1 MLIPMTTVKEILTQM
16 TSPTPED
23 EALIQKAYDFGKKAH
38 EGHTR
43 YSGEPYFIHPSAVAH
58 HLARLGMD
66 AETISAALLHDA
78 IEDAKAT
85 PEEVEK
91 EFGKEVLFLVEGV
104 TKLGKHKYQGGERHA
119 ESLRRLLV
127 ATSADVRVL
136 IIKLADRYHNMET
149 IEHVPEHKRRRIAV
163 ETLEIYAPI
172 ADRLG
177 MGSVKSALEDLAF
190 PVVDGDAYQH
200 AVEVRKL
207 KSKETETGLARV
219 QKDLQHALV
228 RKGMKDFTTSIRMKG
243 LWSLH
248 QKLKRKGDDITRIHD
263 IAALRVVVPT
273 IDDCYTAL
281 GVIHAQWK
289 PLPGEF
295 KDYISF
301 PKPNGYQS
309 LHTTVITAEAGIVEM
324 QVRTQDMHQR
334 AQFGIASH
342 MSYKELGK
350 TAPKAAFKRLSFP
363 WVRDLIPTLLNFK
376 RPGVQPPA
384 AIPKSADIPR
394 WLTELAD
401 AHASVAGPNDFV
413 EGLKS
418 DFFSHR
424 VFVFTPRGDVIDLPV
439 ESTPADFAYAIH
451 SDLGDHMQ
459 GAKVNGKLVSFDTY
473 LRNGD
478 IVEIIRRDSA
488 HPTSKWLDFVKTSIA
503 RKHIRA
509 ALEEHER
516 PPVRDPIRTEKKERR
531 KEARKLESK
540 IDRKKKINAPKKRKK
555 K

>member
-1 MLIPMTTVKEILTQM
+1 MIMTTVKEIIAQM
-16 TSPTPED
+16 TSPSAGD
-23 EALIQKAYDFGKKAH
+23 EALIQKAYDFAHKAH
-38 EGHTR
+38 DGHTR
-43 YSGEPYFIHPSAVAH
+43 YSGEPYFIHPSAVAK
-58 HLARLGMD
+58 HLAELGMD
-66 AETISAALLHDA
+66 AETIAAALLHDA

-85 PEEVEK
+85 PEEVVA
-91 EFGKEVLFLVEGV
+91 EFGPEVLFLVEGV

-136 IIKLADRYHNMET
+136 IIKLADRYHNMT
-149 IEHVPEHKRRRIAV
+149 TLEHVPEHKRKRIAV

-177 MGSVKSALEDLAF
+177 MGRMKSELEDLAF
-190 PVVDGDAYQH
+190 PAVDADAYHH

-207 KSKETETGLARV
+207 KTKETEAGLARV

-228 RKGMKDFTTSIRMKG
+228 RKDIKDFSTAIRMKG

-273 IDDCYTAL
+273 IDDCYAAL
-281 GVIHAQWK
+281 GVIHALWK

-309 LHTTVITAEAGIVEM
+309 LHTTVITPEAGIVEM
-324 QVRTQDMHQR
+324 QVRSQDMHKR

-350 TAPKAAFKRLSFP
+350 AAPKAAFRRLSFP

-376 RPGVQPPA
+376 KGSAVQVPLAPPD
-384 AIPKSADIPR
+384 PKKTQDIPR

-401 AHASVAGPNDFV
+401 AHASVAETNDFV

-459 GAKVNGKLVSFDTY
+459 GAKVNGKLVSFETK

-488 HPTSKWLDFVKTSIA
+488 HPTAKWLDLVKTSVA

-516 PPVRDPIRTEKKERR
+516 PPVRDPVKVEKKERR
-531 KEARKLESK
+531 KEERKLEK
-540 IDRKKKINAPKKRKK
+540 KNVKKAQKKKKGK
-555 K
+555 

>member
-1 MLIPMTTVKEILTQM
+1 MTTVKEILSQM
-16 TSPTPED
+16 TAPTPED
-23 EALIQKAYDFGKKAH
+23 EARIQKAYDFAKKAH
-38 EGHTR
+38 EGHER
-43 YSGEPYFIHPSAVAH
+43 YSGDPYFVHPAAVAR
-58 HLARLGMD
+58 HLAELGMD
-66 AETISAALLHDA
+66 SQTIAAALLHDA

-85 PEEVEK
+85 EEDVRR
-91 EFGKEVLFLVEGV
+91 EFGEEVLFLVEGV

-127 ATSADVRVL
+127 APSADVRVL
-136 IIKLADRYHNMET
+136 IIKLADRYNNMET
-149 IEHVPEHKRRRIAV
+149 LEHVPEHKRRRIAL

-177 MGSVKSALEDLAF
+177 MGRLKKELEDLAF
-190 PVVDGDAYQH
+190 PAVDPDAYHH

-207 KSKETETGLARV
+207 KTKETEEGLARV
-219 QKDLQHALV
+219 QKELQHALV
-228 RKGMKDFTTSIRMKG
+228 RKGIKDFSTALRMKG

-248 QKLKRKGDDITRIHD
+248 QKLGRKGDDITRIHD
-263 IAALRVVVPT
+263 IAALRVIVPT

-281 GVIHAQWK
+281 GVIHALWK

-324 QVRTQDMHQR
+324 QVRTQEMHQH

-342 MSYKELGK
+342 MSYKDLGK
-350 TAPKAAFKRLSFP
+350 GAPKAAFRRLSFP

-376 RPGVQPPA
+376 KTP
-384 AIPKSADIPR
+384 IPEANRKATDVPR

-401 AHASVAGPNDFV
+401 AHASVAGTNDFV
-413 EGLKS
+413 EGLKR

-459 GAKVNGKLVSFDTY
+459 GAKVNGKLVSFDTK

-488 HPTSKWLDFVKTSIA
+488 HPTLKWLDFVKTSVA
-503 RKHIRA
+503 KKHIRA
-509 ALEEHER
+509 ALEEK
-516 PPVRDPIRTEKKERR
+516 PPTRDPVKAEKKEQR
-531 KEARKLESK
+531 KEQKKLERKSAKKSK
-540 IDRKKKINAPKKRKK
+540 GKGKKGK
-555 K
+555 

>member
-1 MLIPMTTVKEILTQM
+1 MTTVKEIIAQM
-16 TSPTPED
+16 TSPSAGD
-23 EALIQKAYDFGKKAH
+23 EALIQKAYDFARKAH

-43 YSGEPYFIHPSAVAH
+43 YSGEPYFIHPSAVAK
-58 HLARLGMD
+58 HLAELGMD
-66 AETISAALLHDA
+66 AETIAAALLHDA

-85 PEEVEK
+85 PEEVAT
-91 EFGKEVLFLVEGV
+91 EFGPEVLFLVEGV

-136 IIKLADRYHNMET
+136 IIKLADRYHNMT
-149 IEHVPEHKRRRIAV
+149 TLEHVPEHKRKRIAV

-177 MGSVKSALEDLAF
+177 MGRMKSELEDLAF
-190 PVVDGDAYQH
+190 PAVDADAYHH

-207 KSKETETGLARV
+207 KTKETEAGLARV

-228 RKGMKDFTTSIRMKG
+228 RKDIKDFSTAIRMKG

-263 IAALRVVVPT
+263 IAALRVVVPS
-273 IDDCYTAL
+273 IDDCYAAL
-281 GVIHAQWK
+281 GVIHALWK

-309 LHTTVITAEAGIVEM
+309 LHTTVITPEAGIVEM
-324 QVRTQDMHQR
+324 QVRSKDMHKR

-350 TAPKAAFKRLSFP
+350 AAPKAAFRRLSFP

-376 RPGVQPPA
+376 KGPAVQVPLAPPD
-384 AIPKSADIPR
+384 PKKAQDIPR

-401 AHASVAGPNDFV
+401 AHASVAETNDFV

-459 GAKVNGKLVSFDTY
+459 GAKVNGKLVSFDTK

-478 IVEIIRRDSA
+478 IVEIIRRESA
-488 HPTSKWLDFVKTSIA
+488 HPTAKWLDLVKTSVA

-516 PPVRDPIRTEKKERR
+516 PPVRDPVKVEKKERR
-531 KEARKLESK
+531 KEERKLEK
-540 IDRKKKINAPKKRKK
+540 KNVKKAQKKKKGK
-555 K
+555 